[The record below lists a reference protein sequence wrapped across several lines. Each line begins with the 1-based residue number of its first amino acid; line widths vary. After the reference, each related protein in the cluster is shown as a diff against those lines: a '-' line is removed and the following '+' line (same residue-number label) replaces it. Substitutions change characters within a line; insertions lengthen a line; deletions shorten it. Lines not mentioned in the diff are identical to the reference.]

1 MLLVLVGLGLTCLPL
16 MAQPGG
22 DVRIIPRPQQA
33 ALTSTSSHAL
43 TEGHAIHAP
52 AALAAEADYLAEELA
67 ARGLNLKVRHRG
79 RAAIGV
85 VLKLCDTLA
94 SPEAYRLDI
103 GSHRVTI
110 AGSTPAGVFYGIQS
124 LLQLLDN
131 APQAGAT
138 LPVGTL
144 PDAPRY
150 AWRGFMLD
158 EARHFFGREKV
169 LQLLDL
175 MARYKLNRLHWHL
188 TDGVGWRLAID
199 AYPRL
204 TEEAAW
210 PVGKT

>member
-1 MLLVLVGLGLTCLPL
+1 MMRKLMLLVLVGLGLTL

-144 PDAPRY
+144 TDARRATP
-150 AWRGFMLD
+150 G
-158 EARHFFGREKV
+158 
-169 LQLLDL
+169 
-175 MARYKLNRLHWHL
+175 
-188 TDGVGWRLAID
+188 
-199 AYPRL
+199 
-204 TEEAAW
+204 AASCSTRPATSSAAKRSCNFSTSW
-210 PVGKT
+210 PATSSTACTGT